1 MTHVRATHPC
11 DSVRFHSLTNDGTL
25 TGNKACRIPFK
36 NLPIEQWFE
45 SGTIHNPTEV
55 LAKIISG
62 FCVTR
67 KYVYR
72 HQVPLSSNLKHSFC
86 NSTFNETMIGFATPW
101 NGKTTIVRFRQNE
114 EPWQSMN
121 CTSITIEGSLL
132 RIGTAREL
140 PSCCQPTLI
149 KFFRPFRHTS
159 ALSGTLLCDIS
170 RAIAFPVNI
179 SVNNSNDLG
188 GILASAKNCLHTLV
202 SLPNFRVNHELW
214 AGKLSQV
221 ALPLIYRS

>member
-1 MTHVRATHPC
+1 
-11 DSVRFHSLTNDGTL
+11 
-25 TGNKACRIPFK
+25 
-36 NLPIEQWFE
+36 
-45 SGTIHNPTEV
+45 
-55 LAKIISG
+55 
-62 FCVTR
+62 
-67 KYVYR
+67 
-72 HQVPLSSNLKHSFC
+72 
-86 NSTFNETMIGFATPW
+86 MIGFATPW

-188 GILASAKNCLHTLV
+188 GILASAKNCLQRHKTDVTDIAKIEADEPSEYTFLF
-202 SLPNFRVNHELW
+202 L
-214 AGKLSQV
+214 QQ
-221 ALPLIYRS
+221 I